1 MGKTGEGTDRRF
13 DYLVEQV
20 GLLNAKVEQ
29 LTLRLDA
36 FEAVEAAPYQAGGNP
51 QAKMAA
57 PQHDVLTKVDQ
68 GALLPRIAAVCFLLV
83 VALILRTI
91 TDNQIVDTYFG
102 SLLGMGYVA
111 LLIISGWWLYAKKS
125 RLAPVFPVAGMLLLF
140 SIVLET
146 HARFESLP
154 TFWAYVTLLV
164 AGFVAVGQSLRYR
177 ATALMC
183 IGTLGTAFVG
193 MAIDFPYPLFPFLGL
208 LLLAANIASFFSH
221 RRELCLFL
229 RYATLAF
236 TAVFWMLWTFKLNV
250 PAACDEPNAELLF
263 LSWFFPTLMV
273 FWGVYLFLVVLNTM
287 NKELRLGFYEGML
300 PTICGVG
307 VFVAGLTVFGRWYGD
322 TTWLGF
328 AALGFAAMHFIVGW
342 WLAKRDR
349 EGATGSNAFVF
360 AGVCL
365 LVFGLAAAV
374 NDIVW
379 VLPMWSVLAYVL
391 AMLSYR
397 WRSGG
402 VRVTSYLLQLV
413 ACGFAAFS
421 GVFSFQSSLPYVSI
435 LAAATMAAVSLMQYR
450 WSRQHAPNAVNSAYF
465 SWLDKKD
472 ASGVVLLVTGLV
484 SGYYFAQQ
492 GLFIILSHSMADYA
506 AALQSGQSVFINMG
520 AVLLLLI
527 ALHTRSY
534 EIAAVAGMVALFGA
548 VKVFIIDLFG
558 INGVALVISVFSF
571 GIVAA
576 VASVVMGKWQKGGER
591 RRTVDVIGAPVPQ
604 EVTHRNDPF

>member
-1 MGKTGEGTDRRF
+1 MSDGNLTS
-13 DYLVEQV
+13 LIEQV
-20 GLLNAKVEQ
+20 GMLQAQVDNLTSRLEVVEAGNFHTAPVDKRQAQGVAAAPLPVEQ
-29 LTLRLDA
+29 EGMLKR
-36 FEAVEAAPYQAGGNP
+36 AGTG
-51 QAKMAA
+51 
-57 PQHDVLTKVDQ
+57 T
-68 GALLPRIAAVCFLLV
+68 LLPRIAAVCFMV
-83 VALILRTI
+83 VIALILRTI
-91 TDNQIVDTYFG
+91 TDNQIVSMQIG
-102 SLLGMGYVA
+102 SLLGLTYGVA
-111 LLIISGWWLYAKKS
+111 LIGAGWWLYEKKS

-164 AGFVAVGQSLRYR
+164 AGIVAVGQSLRYR
-177 ATALMC
+177 AAALIT

-193 MAIDFPYPLFPFLGL
+193 MAIDFPYPLFPFLAL

-221 RRELCLFL
+221 RRQLCLFL
-229 RYATLAF
+229 RYAILAF
-236 TAVFWMLWTFKLNV
+236 TAVFWLLWTFKLNV
-250 PAACDEPNAELLF
+250 PSACDEPNAALLS
-263 LSWFFPTLMV
+263 LYWFFPTLMV
-273 FWGVYLFLVVLNTM
+273 FWIVYLFMVVLNTM
-287 NKELRLGFYEGML
+287 NKELQLGFYEGML
-300 PTICGVG
+300 PTISGVG
-307 VFVAGLTVFGRWYGD
+307 VFVASLTVAGRWYWD
-322 TTWLGF
+322 TSWFGF
-328 AALGFAAMHFIVGW
+328 GALGVAAIHFILGW
-342 WLAKRDR
+342 WLAKRDQ

-365 LVFGLAAAV
+365 LALGLAAAV
-374 NDIVW
+374 DDVVW

-391 AMLSYR
+391 AVLSYR
-397 WRSGG
+397 WHSGG

-421 GVFSFQSSLPYVSI
+421 GVFSSQSSLPYVGI
-435 LAAATMAAVSLMQYR
+435 LAAATMAAVSLLQYR

-472 ASGVVLLVTGLV
+472 ASGVVLLVAGLI

-492 GLFIILSHSMADYA
+492 GLFVILSHSMADYA
-506 AALQSGQSVFINMG
+506 VALQSGQSVFINMG

-527 ALHTRSY
+527 ALRIRSV
-534 EIAAVAGMVALFGA
+534 EIATVAGMVALLGA

-558 INGVALVISVFSF
+558 ISGVALVISVFSF

-591 RRTVDVIGAPVPQ
+591 YQPVDAIGGPIPQ
-604 EVTHRNDPF
+604 EVTHRNDIC